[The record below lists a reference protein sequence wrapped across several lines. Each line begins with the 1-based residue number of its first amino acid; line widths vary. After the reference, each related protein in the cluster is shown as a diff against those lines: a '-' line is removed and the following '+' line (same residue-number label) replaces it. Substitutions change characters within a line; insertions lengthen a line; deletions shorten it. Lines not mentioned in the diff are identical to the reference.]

1 MSIRTFCLGLFS
13 ASLLA
18 GFSSSAQA
26 QIPVTD
32 VGAIFQLVTE
42 VQTLSQQLQTAE
54 QELQQ
59 AQQAYQSITGSRG
72 MQNVA
77 SGTNWNYLP
86 SDWTTLQNTLNG
98 AGGTYSALAANVQ
111 AATSANAVLSPAQ
124 LAALSPDERAA
135 IQAQRQSAAYLQALS
150 QQALSTT
157 STRFASIQQLINA
170 IPTTTDQKG
179 ILELQARIG
188 TEQGLLANEQ
198 TKLQVLYQAAQADQA
213 AAVQRT
219 REQAIASVGS
229 LRTLP
234 AMGL

>member
-1 MSIRTFCLGLFS
+1 MSIRAFCVWLLSIPF
-13 ASLLA
+13 LA
-18 GFSSSAQA
+18 GFSLCAQA

-32 VGAIFQLVTE
+32 VGAIAQLLME
-42 VQTLSQQLQTAE
+42 VQTLAQQLQTAE
-54 QELQQ
+54 QDLAQ
-59 AQQAYQSITGSRG
+59 AQQVYQSITGSRG

-86 SDWTTLQNTLNG
+86 SSWTTLQSTLNG
-98 AGGTYSALAANVQ
+98 AGGGFSALAASVQ
-111 AATSANAVLSPAQ
+111 SATTANAVLTPAQ
-124 LAALSPDERAA
+124 LAALSPQEQAA
-135 IQAQRQSAAYLQALS
+135 IQAQRQSAAYRQALA

-170 IPTTTDQKG
+170 IPTATDEKG

-188 TEQGLLANEQ
+188 TEQGMLANEQ
-198 TKLQVLYQAAQADQA
+198 TKLQVLYQAAQADESA
-213 AAVQRT
+213 ERQRS
-219 REQAIASVGS
+219 REQVIASVGS